1 MMGHQPA
8 MTYSNLALLISGI
21 DESVENM
28 RNTPGS
34 AHDPIVAAEIEGMI
48 YGRNEI
54 IAYWHT
60 AVAFSADAQARLE
73 QVLPA
78 GQILFIDTSPVM
90 RRGDVECVSKFMAT
104 EIASRTMA
112 AGSAHDPIAA
122 AYIEGVQKAH
132 DSLMMM
138 WHAANIA
145 AHAVSMAE
153 LELAQ

>member
-8 MTYSNLALLISGI
+8 MTYSNIALLISGI
-21 DESVENM
+21 DESVKNM

-34 AHDPIVAAEIEGMI
+34 AHDPIAAAEIEGMI

-104 EIASRTMA
+104 EIASRTTA
-112 AGSAHDPIAA
+112 TGSAHDPVTS
-122 AYIEGVQKAH
+122 AYVQGVQDAH
-132 DSLMMM
+132 DALLTM

-153 LELAQ
+153 MELAP

>member
-8 MTYSNLALLISGI
+8 LTYGNIALLISGI

-34 AHDPIVAAEIEGMI
+34 AHDPIAAAYIEGMI

-54 IAYWHT
+54 IAYWQ
-60 AVAFSADAQARLE
+60 ASVAFSAAAKARLE

-78 GQILFIDTSPVM
+78 GQILFLETSPVM

-112 AGSAHDPIAA
+112 TGSAHDPVA
-122 AYIEGVQKAH
+122 AYIEGVQKAN
-132 DSLMMM
+132 DSLRMI

-153 LELAQ
+153 LDLAK